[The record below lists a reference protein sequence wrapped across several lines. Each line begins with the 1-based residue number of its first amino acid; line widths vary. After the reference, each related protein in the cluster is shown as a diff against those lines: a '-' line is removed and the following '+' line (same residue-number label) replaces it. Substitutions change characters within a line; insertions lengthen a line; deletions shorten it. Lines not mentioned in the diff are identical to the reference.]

1 MNDLIMKVCDDIALS
16 ERKDTAKELYRFF
29 RTVKPQFYKNQT
41 EQEMIQEIAS
51 IQMLTASIPLDR
63 LAEMCRLAVENYPRR
78 KAENPKEVFNI
89 DYLLSFKQSAK
100 DKLHPQGFCIII
112 DYDAESK
119 MTTYGDIDYLTD
131 NFDYPDNA
139 PRFYEKD

>member
-1 MNDLIMKVCDDIALS
+1 MNDLITKVCDDIALS

-63 LAEMCRLAVENYPRR
+63 LAEMCRLAVEN
-78 KAENPKEVFNI
+78 I
-89 DYLLSFKQSAK
+89 TLIL
-100 DKLHPQGFCIII
+100 
-112 DYDAESK
+112 
-119 MTTYGDIDYLTD
+119 
-131 NFDYPDNA
+131 
-139 PRFYEKD
+139 

>member
-1 MNDLIMKVCDDIALS
+1 MNDLITKVCDDIALS

-29 RTVKPQFYKNQT
+29 RTLKPQFYKNQT

-78 KAENPKEVFNI
+78 KSENPKEVFNL
-89 DYLLSFKQSAK
+89 DYVLTFYRKAK
-100 DKLHPQGFCIII
+100 DNLRPKNFNLILGYNPRTGIT
-112 DYDAESK
+112 E
-119 MTTYGDIDYLTD
+119 YGDMDYLTD
-131 NFDYPDNA
+131 DWKYPDDA
-139 PRFYEKD
+139 PTMFEKD